1 MAAVIPRPGDCR
13 LDTSV
18 KRDTT
23 VTKQDDNNK
32 VLASG
37 PEELASALAS
47 DSAAVSQASGAR
59 VREAL
64 LKTSPGE
71 VLRSGHDGNGR
82 LRKHLHPR

>member
-37 PEELASALAS
+37 PEELASAL
-47 DSAAVSQASGAR
+47 GKR
-59 VREAL
+59 
-64 LKTSPGE
+64 
-71 VLRSGHDGNGR
+71 
-82 LRKHLHPR
+82 

>member
-1 MAAVIPRPGDCR
+1 MDFSTLGGTGCCRRGNRFEPSPRMAAVIPRPGACR

-37 PEELASALAS
+37 PEELASAL
-47 DSAAVSQASGAR
+47 GKR
-59 VREAL
+59 
-64 LKTSPGE
+64 
-71 VLRSGHDGNGR
+71 
-82 LRKHLHPR
+82 